1 MRAGECLFMGK
12 SSRAAGITAMTDFE
26 PKRSSE
32 AFTRLAY
39 RPLVTDWAMEALY
52 HASIA

>member
-26 PKRSSE
+26 PEPVFGSIHSTCLS
-32 AFTRLAY
+32 A
-39 RPLVTDWAMEALY
+39 LVADWAMETWY
-52 HASIA
+52 YSSIA